1 MTVSERI
8 RDFRKKQKKMTQD
21 EFAAQIQMSRSNLAG
36 IETGAVTITDR
47 TIKMI
52 CECFNVSEAW
62 LRTGSGP
69 MYRET
74 ESSIVDELCKRYNM
88 SPARR
93 RVMEIF
99 LSMDDEKQE
108 QLAETFFNVVT
119 AANEFMQK
127 PAADDEID
135 AEVERYRLE
144 LQAERKA
151 AASPCADG
159 SSNITGTGRH

>member
-1 MTVSERI
+1 MTTNERVKY
-8 RDFRKKQKKMTQD
+8 FRKNVKHMTQD
-21 EFAAQIQMSRSNLAG
+21 EFAKEINLSRSNLG
-36 IETGAVTITDR
+36 NIETGAVSITDR
-47 TIKMI
+47 TLKAI
-52 CECFNVSEAW
+52 CESFNLSEAW

-119 AANEFMQK
+119 AANKFMQNTV
-127 PAADDEID
+127 DDEID

-151 AASPCADG
+151 AASPCVGG
-159 SSNITGTGRH
+159 SSNIIGTDCH

>member
-1 MTVSERI
+1 MTVNERI
-8 RDFRKKQKKMTQD
+8 RDFRKKEKKMTQA
-21 EFAAQIQMSRSNLAG
+21 EFATHIQMSRSNLAG
-36 IETGAVTITDR
+36 IETGAVIITDR

-108 QLAETFFNVVT
+108 QLAETFFNIVT

-127 PAADDEID
+127 PTADDKID

-159 SSNITGTGRH
+159 SEPTTGTGRH

>member
-1 MTVSERI
+1 MTVNERI
-8 RDFRKKQKKMTQD
+8 RDFRKKEKKMTQA
-21 EFAAQIQMSRSNLAG
+21 EFATHIKMSRSNLSG
-36 IETGAVTITDR
+36 IETGAVIITDR
-47 TIKMI
+47 TIKMM

-99 LSMDDEKQE
+99 LSMDDDKQE
-108 QLAETFFNVVT
+108 ALAETFFNIVT
-119 AANEFMQK
+119 AANDFMQK
-127 PAADDEID
+127 SANDDID
-135 AEVERYRLE
+135 AEVEQYRLE
-144 LQAERKA
+144 LQAERNA
-151 AASPCADG
+151 VSSPCVGG
-159 SSNITGTGRH
+159 SEPITGTGRY

>member
-1 MTVSERI
+1 MTVNERI
-8 RDFRKKQKKMTQD
+8 RDFRKKEKKMTQA
-21 EFAAQIQMSRSNLAG
+21 EFATHIQMSRSNLAG
-36 IETGAVTITDR
+36 IETGAVIITDR

-108 QLAETFFNVVT
+108 QLAETFFNIVT

-127 PAADDEID
+127 PTADDKID

-151 AASPCADG
+151 AASPCVGG
-159 SSNITGTGRH
+159 SEPITGTGRH

>member
-1 MTVSERI
+1 MTVNERI
-8 RDFRKKQKKMTQD
+8 RDFRKKQKKMTQA
-21 EFAAQIQMSRSNLAG
+21 EFAAQIQMSQSNFAG

-99 LSMDDEKQE
+99 LSMDEDKQE
-108 QLAETFFNVVT
+108 ALAETFFNIVT
-119 AANEFMQK
+119 AANEFMK
-127 PAADDEID
+127 KSADDDID

-151 AASPCADG
+151 VSSLCADG
-159 SSNITGTGRH
+159 SEPTTGTGRH

>member
-1 MTVSERI
+1 MTTNERVKY
-8 RDFRKKQKKMTQD
+8 FRKNVKHMTQD
-21 EFAAQIQMSRSNLAG
+21 EFAKEINLSRSNLG
-36 IETGAVTITDR
+36 NIETGAVSITDR
-47 TIKMI
+47 TLKAI
-52 CECFNVSEAW
+52 CESFNLSEAW

-119 AANEFMQK
+119 AANKFMHNTV
-127 PAADDEID
+127 DDEID

-151 AASPCADG
+151 AASPCVGG
-159 SSNITGTGRH
+159 SSNITGTDCH

>member
-1 MTVSERI
+1 MTTNERVKH
-8 RDFRKKQKKMTQD
+8 FRKNVKHMTQD
-21 EFAAQIQMSRSNLAG
+21 EFAKEISLSRSNLG
-36 IETGAVTITDR
+36 NIETGAVSITDR

-52 CECFNVSEAW
+52 CESFNLSEAW

-99 LSMDDEKQE
+99 LSMDDDKQE
-108 QLAETFFNVVT
+108 ALAETFFNVIT
-119 AANEFMQK
+119 AANKFMQK
-127 PAADDEID
+127 SADDDID
-135 AEVERYRLE
+135 AEVEQYRLE
-144 LQAERKA
+144 LQAERNA
-151 AASPCADG
+151 VSSPCADG
-159 SSNITGTGRH
+159 SEPTTGTGRH

>member
-1 MTVSERI
+1 MTVNERI
-8 RDFRKKQKKMTQD
+8 RDFRKKEKKMTQA
-21 EFAAQIQMSRSNLAG
+21 EFAKQIQMSQSNFAG

-74 ESSIVDELCKRYNM
+74 ESSIVDELCRRYNM

-99 LSMDDEKQE
+99 LSMDDDKQE
-108 QLAETFFNVVT
+108 ALAETFFNVIN
-119 AANEFMQK
+119 AANKFMQK
-127 PAADDEID
+127 SVDNDID

-144 LQAERKA
+144 LQAERNA
-151 AASPCADG
+151 VSSPCVGG
-159 SSNITGTGRH
+159 SEPITGTGRH

>member
-1 MTVSERI
+1 MTTNERVKY
-8 RDFRKKQKKMTQD
+8 FRKNVKHMTQD
-21 EFAAQIQMSRSNLAG
+21 EFAKEINLSRSNLG
-36 IETGAVTITDR
+36 NIETGAVSITDR
-47 TIKMI
+47 TLKAI
-52 CECFNVSEAW
+52 CESFNLSEAW

-108 QLAETFFNVVT
+108 QLAETFFNIVT

-127 PAADDEID
+127 PTADDKID

-151 AASPCADG
+151 AASPCVGG
-159 SSNITGTGRH
+159 SEPITGTGRH

>member
-1 MTVSERI
+1 MTVNERI
-8 RDFRKKQKKMTQD
+8 RDFRKKEKKMTQA
-21 EFAAQIQMSRSNLAG
+21 EFAKQIQMSQSNFAG

-119 AANEFMQK
+119 AANKFMQN
-127 PAADDEID
+127 AVDDEID

-159 SSNITGTGRH
+159 SEPTTGTGRH

>member
-1 MTVSERI
+1 
-8 RDFRKKQKKMTQD
+8 MTQA
-21 EFAAQIQMSRSNLAG
+21 EFATHIKMSRSNLSG
-36 IETGAVTITDR
+36 IETGAVIITDR

-99 LSMDDEKQE
+99 LSMDDDKQE
-108 QLAETFFNVVT
+108 ALAETFFNIVT
-119 AANEFMQK
+119 AANDFMQK
-127 PAADDEID
+127 SANDDID
-135 AEVERYRLE
+135 AEVEQYRLE
-144 LQAERKA
+144 LQAERNA
-151 AASPCADG
+151 VSSPCVGG
-159 SSNITGTGRH
+159 SEPITGTGRY

>member
-1 MTVSERI
+1 MTVNERI
-8 RDFRKKQKKMTQD
+8 RDFRKKEKKMTQA
-21 EFAAQIQMSRSNLAG
+21 EFATHIQMSRSNLAG
-36 IETGAVTITDR
+36 IETGAVIITDR

-99 LSMDDEKQE
+99 LSMDDDKQE
-108 QLAETFFNVVT
+108 ALAETFFNVIN
-119 AANEFMQK
+119 AANKFMQK
-127 PAADDEID
+127 SVDDDID
-135 AEVERYRLE
+135 AEVEEYRLE
-144 LQAERKA
+144 LQTERNA
-151 AASPCADG
+151 VSSPCVGG
-159 SSNITGTGRH
+159 SEPITGTGRH